1 MPDLRERILRPRE
14 GWAALALLI
23 VMVLSLAWSVGG
35 AAWLAT
41 AERGT
46 LLDFLVP
53 VGVFGVACGALL
65 GVTGLSVVYTLPIGA
80 LVGGGIVLWTV
91 GGEYFTR
98 LGQVERLFA
107 LRDELAS
114 WILVMLR
121 TGYPLELSPWAIG
134 MGILMWTTAFIAG
147 YTVYRHHRVL
157 DAILLIGAFLI
168 ANMSA
173 IITDLFV
180 WLLIYVIAAML
191 LWLRTSLMTRQ
202 EGWQRRRVN
211 ENAEVPTSFVRSG
224 LIFTA
229 GTISLAWILTTVAVA
244 APLTQ
249 AWRGLDGIWGGVQ
262 DQFESVFGGLTNPQ
276 SRLSGSSF
284 GSSFTVDGSFVSNNR
299 AALEVAA
306 NRGLYLR
313 AVTYDVYTGRGW
325 ERSEGAKRDVAAGDL
340 LFTQGTPERPE
351 NGQAFEPE
359 TITIAFR
366 QSLGR
371 TVFTAGYPVRVFLP
385 TRVHETA
392 NAPVLGGLEA
402 PNAFAADE
410 SYELVVA
417 ISDATEAEL
426 RDAGTE
432 YPEVVSNLFL
442 DDGRV
447 TPGVADLAAMIT
459 DGAETPYDQAKVL
472 ADYLSGDDSFTY
484 SPQAP
489 VPRAENDLV
498 DFFLLDP
505 DHGRIGYCEY
515 YASAMVMMARSLGIP
530 ARLATGFA
538 PGERTE
544 EGLYLV
550 REANAH
556 AWAELYFPGY
566 GWQIFEATKTIDPQF
581 VRRSGEAVPPRVTPP
596 NGVDTLEALEANVDR
611 TQGRAIPSTQP
622 APGSILPG
630 QDAAADP
637 TREGNLLIFVALA
650 LLALGVIWFQVRRVQ
665 RGWRGLPPGE
675 RSWRRLALAAGRA
688 GVAQRPAETIYE
700 YAGWLEDQIPSR
712 RPEIKVIA
720 DGKVWQSY
728 SGRPV
733 GFSAAN
739 AIERA
744 WERLR
749 LPFLWLTLR
758 HWIRNL
764 LRRG

>member
-1 MPDLRERILRPRE
+1 VPDLRERILRPRE
-14 GWAALALLI
+14 GWTALALLI

-35 AAWLAT
+35 AAWLRSAD
-41 AERGT
+41 GP

-53 VGVFGVACGALL
+53 VGVFAVVCGALL

-80 LVGGGIVLWTV
+80 LIGGAIVLWTI

-98 LGQVERLFA
+98 LDQLGRLFA
-107 LRDELAS
+107 LRDELVS
-114 WILVMLR
+114 WTIVALR

-134 MGILMWTTAFIAG
+134 LGLLMWTTAFIAG

-157 DAILLIGAFLI
+157 DAILLIGALLI

-180 WLLIYVIAAML
+180 WLLIFVIAAML

-211 ENAEVPTSFVRSG
+211 ENAEVPTSIVRSG
-224 LIFTA
+224 LVFTV
-229 GTISLAWILTTVAVA
+229 GTIALAWILTTVAVA

-249 AWRGLDGIWGGVQ
+249 AWRGLDGIWSGVQ
-262 DQFESVFGGLTNPQ
+262 DQFEGVFGGLTNPQ

-284 GSSFTVDGSFVSNNR
+284 GSSFMVDGTFVSNDR
-299 AALEVAA
+299 EALVVAA
-306 NRGLYLR
+306 TRGLYLR

-325 ERSEGAKRDVAAGDL
+325 ERSEGAKRDVPAGEL
-340 LFTQGTPERPE
+340 LFSRGTSERPE
-351 NGQAFEPE
+351 NGQAFEAE

-402 PNAFAADE
+402 PTAFVEGEA
-410 SYELVVA
+410 YELVVA

-432 YPEVVSNLFL
+432 YPEVVSDHFL
-442 DDGRV
+442 DASRV
-447 TPGVADLAAMIT
+447 TDGVAELAATIT
-459 DGAETPYDQAKVL
+459 EGAETPYDQAQVL
-472 ADYLSGDDSFTY
+472 ADYLSDDASFTY
-484 SPQAP
+484 DTQAP
-489 VPRAENDLV
+489 VPRPEDDLV

-530 ARLATGFA
+530 GRIATGFA

-544 EGLYLV
+544 DGLYLV

-566 GWQIFEATKTIDPQF
+566 GWQIFEATKSIDPQF

-596 NGVDTLEALEANVDR
+596 NGVDTLEALEAAVDR
-611 TQGRAIPSTQP
+611 TQGRTIPSTQP
-622 APGSILPG
+622 APGAILPG

-637 TREGNLLIFVALA
+637 TREGNLLIFIVLT

-700 YAGWLEDQIPSR
+700 YAGWLEEQIPSR

-728 SGRPV
+728 SGRPI

-749 LPFLWLTLR
+749 LPFVALTVR
-758 HWIRNL
+758 HWLRNL
-764 LRRG
+764 FRRG

>member
-1 MPDLRERILRPRE
+1 VPDLRERILRPRE
-14 GWAALALLI
+14 GWTALALLI

-35 AAWLAT
+35 AAWLRSAD
-41 AERGT
+41 GP

-53 VGVFGVACGALL
+53 VGVFAVVCGALL

-80 LVGGGIVLWTV
+80 LIGGAIVLWTI
-91 GGEYFTR
+91 GGEYFTGLDQ
-98 LGQVERLFA
+98 LGRLFA
-107 LRDELAS
+107 LRDELVS
-114 WILVMLR
+114 WTIVALR

-134 MGILMWTTAFIAG
+134 LGLLMWTTAFIAG

-157 DAILLIGAFLI
+157 DAILVIGALLI

-173 IITDLFV
+173 IYTDLFV
-180 WLLIYVIAAML
+180 WLLIFVIAAML

-202 EGWQRRRVN
+202 DGWQRRRVN
-211 ENAEVPTSFVRSG
+211 ENAEVPTSIVRSG
-224 LIFTA
+224 LVFTA
-229 GTISLAWILTTVAVA
+229 GTIALAWILTTVAVA

-249 AWRGLDGIWGGVQ
+249 AWRGLDGIWSGVQ
-262 DQFESVFGGLTNPQ
+262 DQFEGVFGGLTNPQ

-284 GSSFTVDGSFVSNNR
+284 GSSFMVDGTFVSNDR
-299 AALEVAA
+299 EALVVAA
-306 NRGLYLR
+306 TRGLYLR

-325 ERSEGAKRDVAAGDL
+325 ERSEGAKRDVPAGEL
-340 LFTQGTPERPE
+340 LFSRGTSERPE
-351 NGQAFEPE
+351 NGQAFEAE

-402 PNAFAADE
+402 PTAFVEGEA
-410 SYELVVA
+410 YELVAA

-426 RDAGTE
+426 RDAGTA
-432 YPEVVSNLFL
+432 YPEVVSDHFL
-442 DDGRV
+442 DASRV
-447 TPGVADLAAMIT
+447 TDGVAELAATIT
-459 DGAETPYDQAKVL
+459 EGAETPYDQAQVL
-472 ADYLSGDDSFTY
+472 ADYLSDDASFTY
-484 SPQAP
+484 DTQAP
-489 VPRAENDLV
+489 VPRPEDDLV

-530 ARLATGFA
+530 ARIATGFA

-544 EGLYLV
+544 DGLYLV

-566 GWQIFEATKTIDPQF
+566 GWQIFEATKSIDPQF

-596 NGVDTLEALEANVDR
+596 NGVDTLEALEAAVDR
-611 TQGRAIPSTQP
+611 TQGRTIPSTQP
-622 APGSILPG
+622 APGAILPG

-637 TREGNLLIFVALA
+637 TREGNVLIFIVLT

-700 YAGWLEDQIPSR
+700 YAGWLEEQIPSR

-728 SGRPV
+728 SGRPI

-749 LPFLWLTLR
+749 LPFVALTVR
-758 HWIRNL
+758 HWLRNL
-764 LRRG
+764 FRRG